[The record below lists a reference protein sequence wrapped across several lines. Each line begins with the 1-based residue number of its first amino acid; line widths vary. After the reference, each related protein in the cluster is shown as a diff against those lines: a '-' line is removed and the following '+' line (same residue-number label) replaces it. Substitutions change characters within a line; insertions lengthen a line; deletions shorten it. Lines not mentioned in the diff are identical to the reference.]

1 MGLFDF
7 LNPVLAVAGLIT
19 GNKNAKAANNALAA
33 SGAASEEA
41 ARQMAQGLGSSSYLQ
56 QPVNASIL
64 LGLLQDMGVA
74 QGSGAN
80 TPVDQGL
87 FDKVLRAASGWT
99 DASVPVPA
107 NLRNTYGPAAQSAMN
122 LMSAL
127 GLTDLYKNAGVLG
140 GGSGVST
147 LPGGGSGPPAPG
159 ELSFP
164 ASPSF
169 PGASAAGGARTGG
182 GYLLPAS
189 TATGR
194 PVGQGAL
201 MSAAAPAQKALPAQ
215 ISSQAGSQTPAVK
228 VPRLPAVGE
237 EYSMGQD
244 FLRQGA
250 TNPQMLQ
257 QAANDWLAQQSDNIE
272 RSYQGSLDQAAADL
286 GAMGRKVSG
295 SALADL
301 AGQRAGAYA
310 QAKAQAPYAALS
322 LQQAASDAAAARAGA
337 AGALQ
342 SADNATSALG
352 RSAAQAGQYAQMSG
366 SQNQFMQ
373 DVADRANIALRTLAD
388 QAGLNLGIGQ
398 SNAGL
403 ASLPSALQQA
413 IAQAQLG
420 TAQAGAGMQALP
432 AQTSAAIAQALSGM
446 TGAQLQ
452 QLRDAAAQA
461 QVPLE
466 SFINELALRAQGQA
480 NQLGYEQAASQRSLV
495 PSQTLAQYLQYASAP
510 GQIAQ
515 SNAANLMGL
524 LGMALSP
531 QTDPAQWLQLAQ
543 AQQAQGLAS
552 AGLAQQSGLGYLG
565 GLLQALQ
572 ASQKPKTS
580 APAPVTV
587 VPPASMSY
595 AGTPGGSAASSDLS
609 WLWS

>member
-41 ARQMAQGLGSSSYLQ
+41 ARQMAQDLGSSSYLQ

-64 LGLLQDMGVA
+64 LGLLQDMGLA
-74 QGSGAN
+74 QDQGAN
-80 TPVDQGL
+80 APVDQGL

-99 DASVPVPA
+99 DASQPVPA
-107 NLRNTYGPAAQSAMN
+107 NLRDTYGPAAQSAMN

-147 LPGGGSGPPAPG
+147 LPGGAGPPAPG
-159 ELSFP
+159 TLNFP

-169 PGASAAGGARTGG
+169 PASSSLPQTGG
-182 GYLLPAS
+182 GYL
-189 TATGR
+189 TGTQAGG
-194 PVGQGAL
+194 PVGQGRL
-201 MSAAAPAQKALPAQ
+201 MSLPQPPAQKALPAQ
-215 ISSQAGSQTPAVK
+215 IGQGNGSTPTAAPAVK

-272 RSYQGSLDQAAADL
+272 RSYQGSLDQAASDL

-310 QAKAQAPYAALS
+310 QAKAQAPYAALQ
-322 LQQAASDAAAARAGA
+322 LQQAASDAAGARANA
-337 AGALQ
+337 AAALQ
-342 SADNATSALG
+342 GADSLTSALG
-352 RSAAQAGQYAQMSG
+352 RSATQAGQYAQLSG
-366 SQNQFMQ
+366 AQNQFMQ
-373 DVADRANIALRTLAD
+373 DVADRANIGLRTLAD

-398 SNAGL
+398 SQAGL

-413 IAQAQLG
+413 IAEATLG
-420 TAQAGAGMQALP
+420 TARAGAGMQALP

-466 SFINELALRAQGQA
+466 SYINELALRAQGQA
-480 NQLGYEQAASQRSLV
+480 NQLGYEQAAGQRSLV

-572 ASQKPKTS
+572 ASQGRKS
-580 APAPVTV
+580 APAPVTL
-587 VPPASMSY
+587 VPAASMDYTRSDGGPM
-595 AGTPGGSAASSDLS
+595 APGSADVS